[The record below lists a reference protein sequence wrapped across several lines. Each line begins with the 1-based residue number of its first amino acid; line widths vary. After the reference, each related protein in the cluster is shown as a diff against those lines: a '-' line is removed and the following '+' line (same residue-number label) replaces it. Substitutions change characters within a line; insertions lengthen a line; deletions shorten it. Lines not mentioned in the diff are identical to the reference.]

1 MQVDINTLATEGA
14 RVRLQQIKAEMMEIY
29 DLFPGI
35 NGITAKAVAGIFD
48 TPLQLQRA
56 SGTQKHARGWT
67 DAKRKAASERMRAY
81 WAKRRSEKASRK
93 RGKPNATQ

>member
-1 MQVDINTLATEGA
+1 MQIDMSALARDGA
-14 RVRLQQIKAEMMEIY
+14 RVRLQQIKAEMMEIC

-56 SGTQKHARGWT
+56 NGTQKQARGWT

-81 WAKRRSEKASRK
+81 WAKRRAEKAKPR
-93 RGKPNATQ
+93 RG